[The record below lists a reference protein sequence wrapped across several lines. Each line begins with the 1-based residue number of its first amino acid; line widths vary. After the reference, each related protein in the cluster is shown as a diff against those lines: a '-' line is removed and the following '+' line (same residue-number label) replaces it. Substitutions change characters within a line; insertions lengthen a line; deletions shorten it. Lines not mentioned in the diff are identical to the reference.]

1 MIRFLS
7 FITVSIMFL
16 LIVGCANIETDS
28 KKFVPSDT
36 DIVNRNNGDIEN
48 ETRLKEFIKNT
59 ETGKKDSIRVVA
71 YTKEGDPILTDLTY
85 NGEQLEITE
94 DTTRDEYG
102 SGEINTFG
110 CEKILVEGNKYSI
123 IGCQGYE
130 TPYYLVEGN

>member
-1 MIRFLS
+1 MIRYLGFK
-7 FITVSIMFL
+7 TVSIMLL
-16 LIVGCANIETDS
+16 LIVGCAETDS
-28 KKFVPSDT
+28 EKFVPSDT
-36 DIVNRNNGDIEN
+36 DIVNRNNDGIKN
-48 ETRLKEFIKNT
+48 EIRLKEFIKNT

-71 YTKEGDPILTDLTY
+71 YTKEGDPILTDLIY

-102 SGEINTFG
+102 SGEIITFG

-130 TPYYLVEGN
+130 TPYCLAEGN

>member
-1 MIRFLS
+1 MIRYLG

-36 DIVNRNNGDIEN
+36 DIVNRNNGDIKN

-110 CEKILVEGNKYSI
+110 CGKILVEGNKYSI
-123 IGCQGYE
+123 IGFQGYK
-130 TPYYLVEGN
+130 TPYYLAEGN